1 MTAEQTLKRELLLA
15 FHILDLAGQK
25 SGIAGHLTAR
35 QPGQDAFWCHSHGLG
50 FDEVRAGGLN
60 CADLDLA
67 RRTGSGR
74 IGPSLAIHAA
84 IYRARPDVACIVHT
98 HDAAAVALT
107 ATGAE
112 LLPLYQSA
120 LLFADDIATHRD
132 YDGIVETA
140 ESGRSLA
147 AALGPRRALLLANHG
162 TLVAGASIREAVHA
176 TIMLAEACRI
186 QIQAMARRR
195 DARST
200 PSTPPRPGTPRA
212 SCSRRACS
220 VCGGSITRAR
230 RWPRSRSSPPN
241 SPRSAIPDRTRS
253 APRRR

>member
-1 MTAEQTLKRELLLA
+1 MTEPQAMTTEQTLKRELMLA
-15 FHILDLAGQK
+15 FHILDLAGQN

-35 QPGQDAFWCHSHGLG
+35 RPGGDEFWCHSHGLG
-50 FDEVRAGGLN
+50 FEEVRAADLN

-140 ESGRSLA
+140 ESGRALA

-186 QIQAMARRR
+186 QIQAMAAAAGQTLHAV
-195 DARST
+195 DAST
-200 PSTPPRPGTPRA
+200 ATAAKGFLLSPRVLALRWEHYA
-212 SCSRRACS
+212 RRALAAKPFLAAELAALGDS
-220 VCGGSITRAR
+220 
-230 RWPRSRSSPPN
+230 
-241 SPRSAIPDRTRS
+241 
-253 APRRR
+253 